1 MIETIASYW
10 PGLMTIYIASF
21 LGFVSPG
28 PNFVVITAHAVKNRR
43 AGAATALG
51 VSFGTAIWVML
62 TSTGMMT
69 LLSAYEET
77 TLMVGLVGGSYMCWL
92 GVKSL
97 RAALSGTK
105 FSDEFNK
112 PSSSETSLLRMILT
126 GLFIQMSNP
135 KAALFWI
142 ALSSLAIKP
151 HTPSIVIIAMIIGC
165 FAISLSWHMVLALV
179 FSTGSI
185 RQTYISFKSVI
196 SAIFGTLF
204 IGFGLKVIHSVIAGR

>member
-1 MIETIASYW
+1 MIETIAGYW

-43 AGAATALG
+43 AGVATALG

-69 LLSAYEET
+69 LLNAYEET
-77 TLMVGLVGGSYMCWL
+77 TLMVGLVGGSYLCWL

-112 PSSSETSLLRMILT
+112 PSSSETSFLRAILT

-151 HTPSIVIIAMIIGC
+151 QTPSLVIAAMVAGC

-196 SAIFGTLF
+196 SAIFCTLF
-204 IGFGLKVIHSVIAGR
+204 IGFGLKVIHSVIAGK

>member
-1 MIETIASYW
+1 MIETIAGYW

-43 AGAATALG
+43 AGVATALG

-69 LLSAYEET
+69 LLNAYEET
-77 TLMVGLVGGSYMCWL
+77 TLMVGLVGGSYLCWL

-112 PSSSETSLLRMILT
+112 P
-126 GLFIQMSNP
+126 Q
-135 KAALFWI
+135 
-142 ALSSLAIKP
+142 
-151 HTPSIVIIAMIIGC
+151 TPSLVIAAMVAGC

-204 IGFGLKVIHSVIAGR
+204 IGFGLKVIHSVIAGK

>member
-69 LLSAYEET
+69 LLNAYEET
-77 TLMVGLVGGSYMCWL
+77 TLMVGLVGGSYLCWL

-97 RAALSGTK
+97 RA
-105 FSDEFNK
+105 
-112 PSSSETSLLRMILT
+112 ILT

-165 FAISLSWHMVLALV
+165 YAISLSWHMVLALV

>member
-1 MIETIASYW
+1 
-10 PGLMTIYIASF
+10 
-21 LGFVSPG
+21 
-28 PNFVVITAHAVKNRR
+28 
-43 AGAATALG
+43 
-51 VSFGTAIWVML
+51 
-62 TSTGMMT
+62 
-69 LLSAYEET
+69 
-77 TLMVGLVGGSYMCWL
+77 
-92 GVKSL
+92 

-112 PSSSETSLLRMILT
+112 PSSSETSFLRAILT

-151 HTPSIVIIAMIIGC
+151 HTPSIVIITMIIGC

-204 IGFGLKVIHSVIAGR
+204 IGFGLKVIHSVIAGK